1 MLPPPTTTQAPSVKV
16 LINVGATLDIPTGFY
31 LKGKYGEHVLLGGL
45 GYLTGMTGIGN
56 SFKSTIMHY
65 MMLSAADRLMS
76 TAETH
81 MDTYDTEI
89 NIHEHRLLAL
99 TKRFLSFMNKNIFME
114 NIWTITDKTIY
125 YGDQWFEK
133 MKEYLK
139 AKIAGASKL
148 MYETPFLERDGKT
161 RMKVLIPTFG
171 EVDSFSSFETS
182 DVAKIQ
188 DENELGASGGNT
200 IHMRQGLAKLR
211 FMMEMPTLGGTSSH
225 FTLLTAH
232 LGKDI
237 AMASGPYAPPPTKKL
252 QHMRQGDK
260 IKGVTDQFF
269 FLTNNFWMTQSVSP
283 LIKQDTKTPEYP
295 SDSGDN
301 MSGDMDLNL
310 VTLKNLRG
318 KAGPSGFN
326 LEIVVSQTE
335 GVLPS
340 LTEFHFIKS
349 SDRFG
354 ISGTLQHYNLDI
366 YPDVKLSRTTI
377 RGKID
382 NDLKLQRA
390 LNITSELCQ
399 MHQYYRSLKDVLIAP
414 KELYD
419 GVKAQ
424 GYDWDFILESTRG
437 WWTVNNESHPLHF
450 LSTLDLCHMAKGTYH
465 PYWLE
470 DDKKTIKKEF
480 RK

>member
-1 MLPPPTTTQAPSVKV
+1 VLPAITMKQATPVKI
-16 LINVGATLDIPTGFY
+16 LINIGATFDIPTGCY
-31 LKGKYGEHVLLGGL
+31 VKGQHGESLLLGGL

-65 MMLSAADRLMS
+65 QMLSAADRLSS

-89 NIHEHRLLAL
+89 NIHEHRLKAL
-99 TKRFLSFMNKNIFME
+99 YSRFPSFSHRDLFNE
-114 NIWTITDKTIY
+114 NIWTVTDKEQY
-125 YGDQWFEK
+125 YGDQWFEELK
-133 MKEYLK
+133 KYLK
-139 AKIAGASKL
+139 AKSDMGAKCE
-148 MYETPFLERDGKT
+148 YTTPFLERDGTTLMKT
-161 RMKVLIPTFG
+161 IIPTFS
-171 EVDSFSSFETS
+171 EVDSFSAFETS

-188 DENELGASGGNT
+188 EDNELGASGGNT

-211 FMMEMPTLGGTSSH
+211 FLMEMPTLGAKSCH

-237 AMASGPYAPPPTKKL
+237 AMASGPHQAPPAKKL

-269 FLTNNFWMTQSVSP
+269 FLTNNFWMTQSVTP
-283 LIKQDTKTPEYP
+283 LITKDRTPEYP
-295 SDSGDN
+295 SDKDDN

-310 VTLKNLRG
+310 ITLKSLRG
-318 KAGPSGFN
+318 KAGPSGFT

-340 LTEFHFIKS
+340 LTEFNYIKS
-349 SDRFG
+349 TDRFG
-354 ISGTLQHYNLDI
+354 LEGNLQHYNLEI
-366 YPDVKLSRTTI
+366 YPDVKLSRTTV
-377 RGKID
+377 RGKLD

-390 LNITSELCQ
+390 MNITSELCQ
-399 MHQYYRSLKDVLIAP
+399 MHQFYRSLSD
-414 KELYD
+414 ELMTAKQLYE
-419 GVKAQ
+419 GIKNQ
-424 GYDWDFILESTRG
+424 GYDWEFILTKTRG
-437 WWTVNNESHPLHF
+437 WWTVNNDKHPSLYY
-450 LSTLDLCHMAKGTYH
+450 LSTLDLVRMARGTYH

-470 DDKKTIKKEF
+470 ADKKNIKKQYQH
-480 RK
+480 